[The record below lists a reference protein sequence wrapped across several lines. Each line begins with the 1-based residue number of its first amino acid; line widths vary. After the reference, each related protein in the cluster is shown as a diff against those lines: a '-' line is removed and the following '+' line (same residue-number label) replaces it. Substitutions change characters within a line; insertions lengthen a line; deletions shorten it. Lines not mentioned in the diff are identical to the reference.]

1 VALVLAG
8 GDTLFDYRGYRDDVL
23 ARAAELGVEPVLL
36 GPVAHD
42 ELPALM
48 AGADVFAFPSTK
60 EGFGL
65 AAMEALAAGVPVV
78 LRDLPVLREVFG
90 GTARFADGPE
100 TLADA
105 LAGALS
111 ETPPPA
117 AVVERERALAGVALA
132 RRHTWS
138 AAAEAHLRLYRERP
152 GGC

>member
-1 VALVLAG
+1 
-8 GDTLFDYRGYRDDVL
+8 
-23 ARAAELGVEPVLL
+23 
-36 GPVAHD
+36 
-42 ELPALM
+42 
-48 AGADVFAFPSTK
+48 
-60 EGFGL
+60 
-65 AAMEALAAGVPVV
+65 VPVV

-117 AVVERERALAGVALA
+117 AVAERERERALAGVALA

>member
-1 VALVLAG
+1 V
-8 GDTLFDYRGYRDDVL
+8 
-23 ARAAELGVEPVLL
+23 P
-36 GPVAHD
+36 HD

-90 GTARFADGPE
+90 GAARFADTPE
-100 TLADA
+100 ALADA
-105 LAGALS
+105 LADALGEAS
-111 ETPPPA
+111 GTASAGLPRTRA
-117 AVVERERALAGVALA
+117 MARAGRELAG
-132 RRHTWS
+132 RHTWA

-152 GGC
+152 SG